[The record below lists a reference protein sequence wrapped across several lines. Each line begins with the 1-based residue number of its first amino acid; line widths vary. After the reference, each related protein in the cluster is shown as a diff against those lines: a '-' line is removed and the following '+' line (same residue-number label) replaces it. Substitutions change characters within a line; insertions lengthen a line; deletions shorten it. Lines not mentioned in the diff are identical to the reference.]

1 MLDIFNVDSIQ
12 KKAQEIILRNEI
24 ETHQLFRGLLNDS
37 FNSSEIESIGLE
49 IFQVV
54 LVFPRFL
61 SAMITRIEDYKLRM
75 DLVENLFEEHGRMKI
90 EKVHSETYINFL
102 KKIGLNEQTI
112 LNSRPNLPAIVYT
125 RGILNLCLHENI
137 LEGLAALAVIEEI
150 VARVSI
156 TTGKFARKF
165 SAQEKGH
172 VDHFSD
178 HEVLDLA
185 HSREIYQIVAH
196 YAESQKDRVS
206 KQELERSILLGLE
219 LGCYYQKSLY
229 TDIISK

>member
-1 MLDIFNVDSIQ
+1 MLDISNVDSIQ
-12 KKAQEIILRNEI
+12 KKAQEIILKNEI
-24 ETHQLFRGLLNDS
+24 ETHPLFKGLLNDS
-37 FNSSEIESIGLE
+37 FTPSQIESIGLE

-61 SAMITRIEDYKLRM
+61 SAMITRIDDYKLRM

-90 EKVHSETYINFL
+90 DKVHSETYITFL
-102 KKIGLNEQTI
+102 KKIGLDENTI
-112 LNSRPNLPAIVYT
+112 LNSKPNLPTIVYT
-125 RGILNLCLHENI
+125 RGILNLCLNENI

-156 TTGKFARKF
+156 TTGKFARKY
-165 SAQEKGH
+165 SGHEKGH

-185 HSREIYQIVAH
+185 HSREIYQIVAL
-196 YAESQKDRVS
+196 YAESQKGKVPQ
-206 KQELERSILLGLE
+206 QELERSILLGIE

-229 TDIISK
+229 TDIITK